1 MADFA
6 LLSDAAFL
14 QRVQAPCPPTIRVFS
29 CGMGVQST
37 AIALLIRD
45 GHLPRPDL
53 AIFSDTRWEPKAVY
67 AHAKRVETELLTP
80 AGVPLIRTSSGDI
93 RRDALDPAHRFAS
106 IPYYT
111 QLPPGPCK
119 RCKATGEVINHET
132 QELEKCKR
140 CRGTTWDD
148 GKGIARR
155 QCTSEYKI
163 KPIKQAVRARLGYV
177 HPKPVPKTIWAEQ
190 WIGFSTD
197 EIYRVKDKLDVRYT
211 RPRHPLV
218 ELGMSRQDCERYL
231 NDHGWGHTVKSA
243 CVGCPFHGN
252 EQWRDLRDN
261 DPEGWAEAVAFD
273 KAIRKGGVRAVP
285 LNGEAF
291 LHASRVPLD
300 RAPIDRVTSFEW
312 AGRQQ
317 DVFELLEIG
326 RPTGCGPFACAT
338 DTDAA

>member
-1 MADFA
+1 MTG
-6 LLSDAAFL
+6 LLTVEQYVA
-14 QRVQAPCPPTIRVFS
+14 RVGAPTPPTIRVFS

-45 GHLPRPDL
+45 GYLPKPDL

-67 AHAKRVETELLTP
+67 AHAMRVETEILSP
-80 AGVPLIRTSSGDI
+80 AGVPLLRTSSGDI
-93 RRDALDPAHRFAS
+93 RRDALDPNHRFAS

-119 RCKATGEVINHET
+119 RCKATGEVIESET
-132 QELEKCKR
+132 GDVVKCVR
-140 CRGTTWDD
+140 CRGTAWDD

-155 QCTSEYKI
+155 QCTGEYKI

-177 HPKPVPKTIWAEQ
+177 HPRPVPKTVWAEQ

-211 RPRHPLV
+211 RPRHPLI
-218 ELGMSRQDCERYL
+218 ELGWSRKDCERYL
-231 NDHGWGHTVKSA
+231 RENGWGHTVKSA

-273 KAIRKGGVRAVP
+273 KAIRKGGVRAIP

-291 LHASRVPLD
+291 LHASRMPLD
-300 RAPIDRVTSFEW
+300 QAPIDRVTAFEW
-312 AGRQQ
+312 AGRQR
-317 DVFELLEIG
+317 DLFDLLEVG
-326 RPTGCGPFACAT
+326 RPTGCGPFGCPT
-338 DTDAA
+338 SDAA